1 MQSNFLM
8 TAASEAVCEPAESS
22 YVSEEE
28 DFIAIKWL
36 SCQEDF

>member
-1 MQSNFLM
+1 MNV
-8 TAASEAVCEPAESS
+8 ASEVDYCESAESS
-22 YVSEEE
+22 VSEEE